1 MNNIEENSEKQENK
15 YFSFIKKNKYRIAI
29 VFLSITT
36 TLLLILT
43 ISFNIKATIFENR
56 YKAEEIERI
65 KITEEKNNLAT
76 EYTAYKTKMKKF
88 EELSEAEAKQ
98 KLDELE
104 KKQQEE
110 KEKIEAEAKKGYD
123 SGITYDQLAREP
135 KNYIGKKIKF
145 SGKVLQV
152 TKEDSIISIRL
163 AVDGDYKKVILVNYA
178 PSIVSKN
185 VLEDDQITVSGLSAG
200 EISYTAT
207 SGAKITIP
215 GMVANYIDFN

>member
-1 MNNIEENSEKQENK
+1 MNNIEENSEKKENK
-15 YFSFIKKNKYRIAI
+15 YFSFIKQNKSRIAI
-29 VFLSITT
+29 FFLSITT
-36 TLLLILT
+36 AIFLIST
-43 ISFNIKATIFENR
+43 MSYKIKSSLFETK
-56 YKAEEIERI
+56 YKEEEMERI

-110 KEKIEAEAKKGYD
+110 KEKIAAEAKKDYD

-135 KNYIGKKIKF
+135 ETYLGRKVKF

-152 TKEDSIISIRL
+152 TKGDNIISIRL
-163 AVDGDYKKVILVNYA
+163 AVDGDYKKVILIEYV

-185 VLEDDQITVSGLSAG
+185 VLEDDQITVSGISAG

-215 GMVANYIDFN
+215 GMIANYIDFN